1 VATVEDS
8 GGSDLVSATAQNSE
22 PVQKQSKCRVAI
34 VHDCLVHIGG
44 AERVVQCLH
53 SVFPDA
59 PIYVLVGD
67 ERAAERM
74 LPHTEIHYSFAHHL
88 PGAARFFRAYFP
100 LYPMAVESLDLT
112 GFDVVISSSFA
123 FAKGILAPLS
133 TCHIS
138 YCHTPLRYLWSEYH
152 FHRNSV
158 FRQPWKRIFIDP
170 LLHYLRMWDR
180 LSADRVDHFVANSQ
194 TTADRIA
201 KYYRRESSI
210 IYPPVRARQASLA
223 RSSGD
228 YFLLVSRLVSY
239 KRVDLAVRAFNK
251 LGLRLKVVGTGP
263 EMANL
268 RRQSRPNVEFL
279 GSVSDSTL
287 EECYSGCRA
296 FVYPGIE
303 DFGIVMVEAQAR
315 GKPVVAC
322 SGGGAPEIVVD
333 GSTGVLFDEQTPDAL
348 IQAIR
353 RLDSMDLD
361 CERIRN
367 HALEF
372 DESRFKE
379 RVLGFVMEKW
389 EEHRAKHRVAG
400 QKETVK
406 ILEQ

>member
-1 VATVEDS
+1 M
-8 GGSDLVSATAQNSE
+8 
-22 PVQKQSKCRVAI
+22 RVALIHDCI
-34 VHDCLVHIGG
+34 VHMGG
-44 AERVVQCLH
+44 AERTLQSIHDL
-53 SVFPDA
+53 FPEA
-59 PIYVLVGD
+59 PIYILVGD
-67 ERAAERM
+67 ERVAERM
-74 LPHTEIHYSFAHHL
+74 LPHTEVHYSFAHHL

-100 LYPMAVESLDLT
+100 LYPLAVESFDLA

-123 FAKGILAPLS
+123 FAKGVLPSLS

-138 YCHTPLRYLWSEYH
+138 YCYSPLRYLWSEYH
-152 FHRNSV
+152 YHRKTL
-158 FRQPWKRIFIDP
+158 FRQPWKRIFVDP

-180 LSADRVDHFVANSQ
+180 LSADRVDHFVAISQ

-201 KYYRRESSI
+201 KYYRRTSSI
-210 IYPPVRARQASLA
+210 IYPPVRVSQIPLA
-223 RSSGD
+223 GSSGD
-228 YFLLVSRLVSY
+228 YFLLVSRLMSY
-239 KRVDLAVRAFNK
+239 KRVDLAVQAFNE
-251 LGLRLKVVGTGP
+251 LGLPLKIVGIGP
-263 EMANL
+263 ELAKL

-303 DFGIVMVEAQAR
+303 DFGIVMVEAQAY

-322 SGGGAPEIVVD
+322 SGGGASEIVVD
-333 GSTGVLFDEQTPDAL
+333 GSTGVLFDQQTPDAL

-361 CERIRN
+361 GERIRN

-372 DESRFKE
+372 DESRFKQ
-379 RVLGFVMEKW
+379 RMLRFVMEKW
-389 EEHRAKHRVAG
+389 EEHRANHRVAG

-406 ILEQ
+406 IREQ